1 MAARLS
7 RQPSMMLAWFSSSET
22 TTSSRVR
29 IDDTV
34 PALAVNPLWKT
45 TTASVCLNSASR
57 RSSSSCRS
65 IVPAMVR
72 TDPVPTPKRSMASSA
87 RCFSFGCVVRPR

>member
-7 RQPSMMLAWFSSSET
+7 RQPSMMLAWFSSSDT
-22 TTSSRVR
+22 TTSSRVST
-29 IDDTV
+29 DDTV
-34 PALAVNPLWKT
+34 PALAANPLWKT

-65 IVPAMVR
+65 IVPAMGR
-72 TDPVPTPKRSMASSA
+72 TDPVPTP
-87 RCFSFGCVVRPR
+87 